1 MFKDLLTKERS
12 KLWLRSKVAGTAET
26 PSYGHATAWQAHDS
40 ADDRT
45 TSGRENG
52 ASVSPTL
59 RDVLATARTVSGM

>member
-1 MFKDLLTKERS
+1 MFKELLTKERR

-26 PSYGHATAWQAHDS
+26 PSYGHATAWQAHES

-45 TSGRENG
+45 ASSRENG
-52 ASVSPTL
+52 ASVSPTS